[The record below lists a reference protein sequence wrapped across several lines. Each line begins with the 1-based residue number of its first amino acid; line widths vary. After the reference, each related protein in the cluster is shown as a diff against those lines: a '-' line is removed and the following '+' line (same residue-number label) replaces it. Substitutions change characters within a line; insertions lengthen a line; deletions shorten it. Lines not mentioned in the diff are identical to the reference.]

1 MKEPT
6 NTHDKLHEIID
17 LCWKL
22 KRTNDMNVVEEILAV
37 ATEAHNNCDYYKKD
51 TK

>member
-1 MKEPT
+1 MKEST
-6 NTHDKLHEIID
+6 NTHNALHEIID

-51 TK
+51 AK